1 MSRGAIHLEP
11 AEPLRSALA
20 ALQQT
25 TGLMVSLTANH
36 VSEHDSKMSVT
47 TGDGRIVE
55 LVCEVKA
62 SIDRHDQLSTF
73 KYQHGNAVLVTRALT
88 SAMIEQCRQIN
99 IQFLDT
105 AGNCYLNQPG
115 LFVFVSGR
123 KDIATPRPTATR
135 GLTPAALRLMF
146 ALLGKPSLINSNV
159 RRIAEIAGI
168 SHGAAGTAI
177 VMLENIGL
185 ISKSAAGQRM
195 LMQPG
200 RWLDMWT
207 EGYLGRLR
215 PKLQTYRMRSSTS
228 LSAVLDRVSPAMGE
242 IMLGGRAAVA
252 GEIILG
258 GEAAAAAKNLNLK
271 PGAMTVYLDLR
282 NANVMQ
288 DLVQELKLR
297 RDPDGNIELVE
308 IFWNTREL
316 PSFPTVP
323 DALIYADLIGSG
335 DERNLEIA
343 TQLRKRI
350 VDDVASET

>member
-1 MSRGAIHLEP
+1 MSRGTIQLEP

-25 TGLMVSLTANH
+25 TGLKASLSANH
-36 VSEHDSKMSVT
+36 VSGHASRMSVT
-47 TGDGRIVE
+47 TGDGRVVE

-123 KDIATPRPTATR
+123 KDTTTPQPTATR

-146 ALLGKPSLINSNV
+146 ALLGKPALINSNL

-200 RWLDMWT
+200 RWLDIWT
-207 EGYLGRLR
+207 EGYLGRFR

-242 IMLGGRAAVA
+242 IMLGG
-252 GEIILG
+252 
-258 GEAAAAAKNLNLK
+258 EAAAAAKNLDLK

-288 DLVQELKLR
+288 DLVQELQLR
-297 RDPDGNIELVE
+297 RDLDGNIELVE
-308 IFWNTREL
+308 IFWNAREL

-343 TQLRKRI
+343 AQMRKRI
-350 VDDVASET
+350 VDDVASKT